1 MTLQVRHFPALIA
14 TALLAMT
21 AHAAAPGQITLTPE
35 QILRAGITT
44 APVISAASS
53 AGGTGGPT
61 LAGTVVAPTNA
72 ITVISAVV
80 SGVVRQIHVQSLQQV
95 QPGTP
100 VATLFSQP
108 LMEMQRD
115 YLHLAIAARLAQDK
129 LARDENLLK
138 EGIIALSR
146 VQDSR
151 GAAQQAGIAA
161 KERYQ
166 ALRAA
171 GIGDAAIRALVSSST
186 LSPTVTVVAGVQ
198 GTLQE
203 VTMTPGQRIDA
214 GMPLA
219 TVSKDGARWIEFQ
232 ASRQQAALIR
242 TGDLLQLSHCG
253 SAKVIAISAQVN
265 SANQSTLVRAVPTAT
280 GDCLKLNEFIEATL
294 QGMAGA
300 TGLRVPAAAVVRNGE
315 ASFVFVRNAT
325 GFEAVKVGVAA
336 GAADGANDAIAVT
349 GKLAAGNPVAVK
361 GLVALKGAWIG
372 LGADG
377 AP

>member
-1 MTLQVRHFPALIA
+1 MSLQVRHLPALVV
-14 TALLAMT
+14 TALLALS
-21 AHAAAPGQITLTPE
+21 AQAATPDQITLTTE
-35 QILRAGITT
+35 QIKNAGIETL
-44 APVISAASS
+44 PAASTTS
-53 AGGTGGPT
+53 GSGGTV

-72 ITVISAVV
+72 ITVVSAVV

-95 QPGTP
+95 QAGTP

-161 KERYQ
+161 KERHQ

-171 GIGDAAIRALVSSST
+171 GVSDAAIRALVSSNT
-186 LSPTVTVVAGVQ
+186 LSPTVTVVAGVR

-203 VTMTPGQRIDA
+203 ITMTPGQRIEA

-242 TGDLLQLSHCG
+242 TGDMLQLAHCG
-253 SAKVIAISAQVN
+253 SAKVIAISGQIT
-265 SANQSTLVRAVPTAT
+265 SANQSTLVRAVPTVSD
-280 GDCLKLNEFIEATL
+280 DCLKLNEFIEATH
-294 QGMAGA
+294 QGAAGA
-300 TGLRVPAAAVVRNGE
+300 AGIRVPAGAIVRHGDAA
-315 ASFVFVRNAT
+315 FVFVRNAA
-325 GFEAVKVGVAA
+325 GFAAVKVVVAA
-336 GAADGANDAIAVT
+336 GGADPVAVT
-349 GKLAAGNPVAVK
+349 GKLVAGNPVAVK

>member
-1 MTLQVRHFPALIA
+1 MSLQVRHLPALVA
-14 TALLAMT
+14 TALLAM
-21 AHAAAPGQITLTPE
+21 AAQAAAPGQITLNAE
-35 QILRAGITT
+35 QILRAGIATT
-44 APVISAASS
+44 PVASS
-53 AGGTGGPT
+53 ADGTGGQV

-95 QPGTP
+95 QASTP

-171 GIGDAAIRALVSSST
+171 GIGDAAIRTLVSSNT
-186 LSPTVTVVAGVQ
+186 LSPTVTIVAGVR

-203 VTMTPGQRIDA
+203 VTMTPGQRIEA

-242 TGDLLQLSHCG
+242 TGDMLQLNHCG
-253 SAKVIAISAQVN
+253 SAKVIAVSAQVN
-265 SANQSTLVRAVPTAT
+265 STNQSTLVRAVPTAID
-280 GDCLKLNEFIEATL
+280 DCLKLNEFIEATT
-294 QGMAGA
+294 QGTAGA
-300 TGLRVPAAAVVRNGE
+300 TGLRVPAAAIVRNGE

-325 GFEAVKVGVAA
+325 GFEAVKVEVAA
-336 GAADGANDAIAVT
+336 GASAGASDPVAVT
-349 GKLAAGNPVAVK
+349 GKLMAGNPVAVK